1 MTHPPSKKLAPYV
14 PHLSLLYAGE
24 LSDAER
30 GALVA
35 ELAAAEEGSDAAP
48 PAGQFSCSSLSLWF
62 TPVEDASTAS
72 WQELGAFPML
82 STD

>member
-1 MTHPPSKKLAPYV
+1 MAPYV

-24 LSDAER
+24 LSNAER
-30 GALVA
+30 DVLVA
-35 ELAAAEEGSDAAP
+35 ELADAEKGSDAAP

-72 WQELGAFPML
+72 WEELGAFPML
-82 STD
+82 SAD